1 MNAYSGYTSPILF
14 VDQSTAN
21 EALQVGYLAF
31 KLLFW
36 QNRDQ
41 FGKIETK

>member
-1 MNAYSGYTSPILF
+1 MVTEGSNFKVLF

>member
-1 MNAYSGYTSPILF
+1 MLTQGKNLLLLF
-14 VDQSTAN
+14 ADRSTGKK
-21 EALQVGYLAF
+21 ALQELYLAL

-36 QNRDQ
+36 QKRDQ